1 MKNLETLIQE
11 LCPDGVEFV
20 KLGDVIQSIN
30 TGLNPRRFFS
40 LNTPDANNF
49 YVTIREMKNG
59 RIVFNNDTDKIND
72 EALKLCNNRSNLER
86 GDVLFSGTG
95 TIGQIVVLE
104 ENPNNWNIKEGLYA
118 LKPIQER
125 IVSKYLAYVLRSTQ
139 IRKLFLKK
147 ALGGTVK
154 SVPMKVLSNIEIPL
168 PPIEVQTEIVHI
180 LDKLTSLEAELEAE
194 LDCRKRQ
201 YEYYRDKLLSFDNVG
216 DQEVEWKKMS
226 EVGTFIRG
234 NGLQKKD
241 FTESGVGC
249 IHYGQIYTK
258 LNTFTDK
265 TLTYCSENVAKKLT
279 PVHPGDLIIA
289 CTSENVEDVC
299 KSVAWLGKGDIV
311 TGGHACVF
319 SHHENPKYIAYLLQT
334 ENFFQQKKKY
344 ARGVKVIDI
353 KVADLQKI
361 TLPIPSLDEQNRIVS
376 ILDRFESLTTSLQS
390 GLPAEISARRQQYEH
405 YRDKLLTFKRK
416 GAA

>member
-11 LCPDGVEFV
+11 LCPDGVEFRTMEEV
-20 KLGDVIQSIN
+20 FEIRNGYTPSKN
-30 TGLNPRRFFS
+30 NPDFWEGG
-40 LNTPDANNF
+40 
-49 YVTIREMKNG
+49 TIPWFRMEDIRQNG
-59 RIVFNNDTDKIND
+59 RILSDAIQHITPAAIKG
-72 EALKLCNNRSNLER
+72 K
-86 GDVLFSGTG
+86 GLFPANSIIIATTA
-95 TIGQIVVLE
+95 TIGE
-104 ENPNNWNIKEGLYA
+104 HA
-118 LKPIQER
+118 LVIAD
-125 IVSKYLAYVLRSTQ
+125 SLANQQFTNLTV
-139 IRKLFLKK
+139 RKSLSACLLPKFVFYYMFVIDEWCKK
-147 ALGGTVK
+147 NVNAGNFA
-154 SVPMKVLSNIEIPL
+154 SVDMKRFKKLDFPL
-168 PPIEVQTEIVHI
+168 PPIEVQTEIIHI
-180 LDKLTSLEAELEAE
+180 LDKFTSLEAELEAE

-201 YEYYRDKLLSFDNVG
+201 YEYYRDKLLSFENVG
-216 DQEVEWKKMS
+216 GQEVEWKKMS

-299 KSVAWLGKGDIV
+299 KSVAWLGKEDIV

-361 TLPIPSLDEQNRIVS
+361 TLPIPSLEEQHRIVS

-390 GLPAEISARRQQYEH
+390 GLPAEIAARRQQYEH